1 MSPEQR
7 SPTVCKASDEKRR
20 QEVKMIKT
28 PVTMQEL
35 RKKIYVKAKAE
46 PQWRFW
52 GMYTHVCKKEVLMT
66 AYKMVKAKNG
76 SPGIDGITFEDI
88 EEQGLEEYIERIREE
103 LKSEKYYP
111 AKYRNVEIPKNNGK
125 TRILKIPTIKD
136 RIVQGA
142 IKLII
147 EPIFEADFQD
157 GSYGFRPK
165 RSAQAAVDRVRH
177 ALVLGKIEV
186 IDIDLSKYFDNI
198 RHHILFEKVAER
210 INDPK
215 IMHLVKII
223 CKTAGKKGVPQGGV
237 ISPLL
242 ANIYLNEVD
251 KMLEK
256 AKKTTG
262 NKVEYSRYA
271 DDLVVLIE
279 PGYGWT
285 NKVYKRLKEELT
297 KIEVEINEE
306 KSQVIEM
313 TGGGKSFIFLGFES
327 RMIRGKNGKMRPD
340 FRPNKKSKKKLLD
353 KLRDLFKR
361 YKSQPVRAIVEKAN
375 PIIRGWLNYF
385 RIGNASRIFGYIEL
399 WVDKKLRRHLMKA
412 RKRKGFGW
420 KRWSTNEIQEMTG
433 IYSDYRIKY
442 YRPKVNQL
450 KEVT

>member
-1 MSPEQR
+1 
-7 SPTVCKASDEKRR
+7 
-20 QEVKMIKT
+20 MIKT

-88 EEQGLEEYIERIREE
+88 EEQGLEEYIETIGEE

-125 TRILKIPTIKD
+125 KRLLKIPTIKD

-142 IKLII
+142 LKLII

-165 RSAQAAVDRVRH
+165 RSTHDAIHRVDS
-177 ALVLGKIEV
+177 ALFSGKIEV
-186 IDIDLSKYFDNI
+186 IDIDLRKYFDNI

-215 IMHLVKII
+215 IMHLLKII

-279 PGYGWT
+279 PGNGWT
-285 NKVYKRLKEELT
+285 NKVYKRLKEELQ

-306 KSQVIEM
+306 KSQIIEM
-313 TGGGKSFIFLGFES
+313 TGRGKSFIFLGFEF

-361 YKSQPVRAIVEKAN
+361 YKSQPVIAIVEKAN
-375 PIIRGWLNYF
+375 PIIRGWVNYF
-385 RIGNASRIFGYIEL
+385 RIGNSSKIFGDIDV
-399 WVDKKLRRHLMKA
+399 WVDKKLRRHLMRA

-420 KRWSTNEIQEMTG
+420 KRWSRVKLLSMTG
-433 IYSDYRIKY
+433 IYSDYHIRY
-442 YRPKVNQL
+442 YRPKVNRL

>member
-1 MSPEQR
+1 MR
-7 SPTVCKASDEKRR
+7 
-20 QEVKMIKT
+20 KT
-28 PVTMQEL
+28 PITLQEL
-35 RKKIYVKAKAE
+35 REKIYAKAKAE

-52 GMYTHVCKKEVLMT
+52 GMYTHVCKKETLMS
-66 AYKMVKAKNG
+66 AYKLAKAKNG
-76 SPGIDGITFEDI
+76 SPGIDRKTFEDI
-88 EEQGLEEYIERIREE
+88 EREGLEEYIEKLREE

-111 AKYRNVEIPKNNGK
+111 NKYREVEIPKTNGK
-125 TRILKIPTIKD
+125 KRLLKIPTIRD

-142 IKLII
+142 LKLVI

-165 RSAQAAVDRVRH
+165 RSTHDAVHRVDS
-177 ALVLGKIEV
+177 ALFSGKISV

-215 IMHLVKII
+215 IMHLLKII
-223 CKTAGKKGVPQGGV
+223 CKTAGRKGVPQGGV

-271 DDLVVLIE
+271 DDLVILVE

-285 NKVYKRLKEELT
+285 DKVYRRLKEELQ

-306 KSQVIEM
+306 KSQIVEM
-313 TGGGKSFIFLGFES
+313 TGGKSFRFLGFEF
-327 RMIRGKNGKMRPD
+327 RMVRGRNGRMRPD
-340 FRPNKKSKKKLLD
+340 LKPNKKSRKKLLD

-361 YKSQPVRAIVEKAN
+361 YKSQPVAPIVEKAN
-375 PIIRGWLNYF
+375 PIIRGWVNYF
-385 RIGNASRIFGYIEL
+385 RIGNSSRVFGYIDV
-399 WVDKKLRRHLMKA
+399 WVDKKLRRHLMRA

-420 KRWSTNEIQEMTG
+420 KRWSREKLLNMTG
-433 IYSDYRIKY
+433 IYTDYHIEY

-450 KEVT
+450 NMSHKP